1 LSYEGQRIRGNE
13 KQIRFTEQRKRRSSD
28 SIVPSGSGGAME
40 SAAEVIR
47 FPSSSNCVEKRRRGK
62 ENMMIRGEGKSMRRL
77 EGKEG
82 G

>member
-1 LSYEGQRIRGNE
+1 
-13 KQIRFTEQRKRRSSD
+13 
-28 SIVPSGSGGAME
+28 ME

-62 ENMMIRGEGKSMRRL
+62 ENMMRRGEGKSMRRQ